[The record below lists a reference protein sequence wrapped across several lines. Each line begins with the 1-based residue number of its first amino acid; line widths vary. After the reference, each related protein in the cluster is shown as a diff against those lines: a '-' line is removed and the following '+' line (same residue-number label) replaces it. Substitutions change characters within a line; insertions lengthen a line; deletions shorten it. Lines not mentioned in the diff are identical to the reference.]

1 MTTTSAGP
9 GALVDRVTEAAAG
22 TGVTRR
28 TEDRWVTGTC
38 SGIAVRFDLD
48 PIVVRVATIT
58 LSLLTG
64 LGVVAY
70 GAAYLLLPAGDSP
83 SPLAR
88 ARAKGVNPVVLLV
101 LLGVLLVAGVGAAFG
116 GFDSFGSWSGF
127 PVIPVLI
134 GGALLYFAKGHGQP
148 SGYRVG
154 RVRGRR
160 RRPGRQPTST
170 STPPPPPAG
179 THLPSAPRD
188 TRDPGVGKIGPP
200 VLIPTPAGYG
210 PTMTAPGPLGGA
222 TPAAASAGPVPFA
235 PQSIPASFPPP
246 PATTQPR
253 SRPAARPL
261 RPKHRRL
268 GVVGTLAGLGAGL
281 AAYGLGVLA
290 HGASGAE
297 GSATPI
303 GLAAALAALAIV
315 LIVAGSLGR
324 RGGLIA
330 LLGVPLAIACGANAA
345 SGTDVWS
352 DGAGDRVWTP
362 AATTSATYRLGAG
375 QALLDLSRYPQH
387 TSGPTPTIIAHVGF
401 GQLNVLV
408 PADLTVQ
415 VDSTIRWGNVSE
427 NDTIGK
433 HVADTGGDDV
443 KLTRTYGSG
452 DPDVIV
458 RADVTGGEV
467 AVTRK

>member
-1 MTTTSAGP
+1 MTTSSAGP
-9 GALVDRVTEAAAG
+9 GALVDRVIEAAAG

-38 SGIAVRFDLD
+38 SGIAARFDLD
-48 PIVVRVATIT
+48 PIVVRVAVIT

-64 LGVVAY
+64 IGVVAY
-70 GAAYLLLPAGDSP
+70 GAAYLLLPTADSP

-88 ARAKGVNPVVLLV
+88 ARSKGVNPVVLVV

-116 GFDSFGSWSGF
+116 GADSFGSWSGF
-127 PVIPVLI
+127 PVVPLLI
-134 GGALLYFAKGHGQP
+134 GAALIYHFKGRGRR
-148 SGYRVG
+148 GGLRAGGCARG
-154 RVRGRR
+154 RVR
-160 RRPGRQPTST
+160 PGRAGS
-170 STPPPPPAG
+170 PAG
-179 THLPSAPRD
+179 AVAASAPQD
-188 TRDPGVGKIGPP
+188 TPVPVPGEVGPP
-200 VLIPTPAGYG
+200 VLIPTPPGYG
-210 PTMTAPGPLGGA
+210 PPVPK
-222 TPAAASAGPVPFA
+222 AGPVAFA
-235 PQSIPASFPPP
+235 PQTIPGSATTPPAP
-246 PATTQPR
+246 PATTHPR
-253 SRPAARPL
+253 SRAAERPL

-268 GVVGTLAGLGAGL
+268 GLVGTLAGLGAAL

-290 HGASGAE
+290 HGASGAD
-297 GSATPI
+297 GSATPV

-315 LIVAGSLGR
+315 LVVAGSLGR

-330 LLGVPLAIACGANAA
+330 LLAVPLAIVCGANAA
-345 SGTDVWS
+345 SGSDVWS
-352 DGAGDRVWTP
+352 DGAGERVWRPTTTTP
-362 AATTSATYRLGAG
+362 MAYRLGAG
-375 QALLDLSRYPQH
+375 QALLDLGRYPQH
-387 TSGPTPTIIAHVGF
+387 TSGPVTTIEARVGF
-401 GQLNVLV
+401 GQLDVLV
-408 PADLTVQ
+408 PAGLTVR

-433 HVADTGGDDV
+433 RIADTGGDDV